1 MSSYLFGVRG
11 GDFTREDLIGVSKIE
26 IFNQVKSQTGAG
38 VRFPATLVASATWFL
53 ATE

>member
-26 IFNQVKSQTGAG
+26 
-38 VRFPATLVASATWFL
+38 LVSSNFKL
-53 ATE
+53 LF